1 MDSSKVEVK
10 KEIKEESIESFDFP
24 IKNETKSD
32 VKLKVKKERKDN
44 LGLQIGLDI
53 IDRLEI
59 PVKNEVQ
66 EDFDPDIEFIKEVP
80 ASQCFVQGIKV
91 AF

>member
-1 MDSSKVEVK
+1 MDSFKVEVK
-10 KEIKEESIESFDFP
+10 KEIKEESIESFDVP
-24 IKNETKSD
+24 IKDEAKSNL
-32 VKLKVKKERKDN
+32 KLDVKKERKDN

-53 IDRLEI
+53 IDRLDL

-66 EDFDPDIEFIKEVP
+66 EDFNPDIAVKKEAP
-80 ASQCFVQGIKV
+80 ASHCFVQGIKV